1 MNCVTDLNQL
11 PVLSFVGNGGC
22 HNLGPP
28 DTCQKMYTNDCFCD
42 CNNNQSSCEDYDG
55 GDCSGESFKKCVRHY
70 TLYAF
75 ILDTFVGNGACT
87 NTYAYDYPNGACPIK
102 LSANC
107 FCDCFMNTTNCNY
120 DGGDCNGL
128 TYDKCKSLYPRII
141 NWTNYYY
148 NKSKN

>member
-1 MNCVTDLNQL
+1 MNQL

-42 CNNNQSSCEDYDG
+42 CKNNQSSCEDYDG

-87 NTYAYDYPNGACPIK
+87 NTYAYDYPNGACPKK
-102 LSANC
+102 LSTCASA
-107 FCDCFMNTTNCNY
+107 
-120 DGGDCNGL
+120 
-128 TYDKCKSLYPRII
+128 KI
-141 NWTNYYY
+141 
-148 NKSKN
+148 